1 MDLDALFNNLLS
13 SGIEATDSGATKKV
27 KVLNSFHLVFIMMAP
42 LLGLFYFYI
51 GAIFLFYVFIIA
63 GVFMISSLILLRKTL
78 NITVTGN
85 CAIFILWAT
94 LFLMTWVTG
103 PFTPQGVIK
112 PPLMMN
118 GGLILLSMF
127 FLGYLW
133 GAAWTILVFVET
145 GIIVYLFLIQYP
157 FPNLIPAEISE
168 IYTLGTYLFA
178 LLILFVF
185 AFLYEKGK
193 REVSTPGRKKP
204 QTLKESK
211 SYLDGVLEGFP
222 IPAFIL
228 NRNHRVTQW
237 NNACRQ
243 LTGVRP
249 EEILGRRVWEG
260 FQIRKGGSIADI
272 ILEDP
277 SFLAENYRD
286 SIKSISGKGW
296 FELEIFFPKLNGGQH
311 AIVNA
316 AQILDNKGNLSG
328 AIQTIQEVNGPVL
341 SKEPIDSSSSVLSDE
356 SFGDPVFRTDLQG
369 MICFWNRA
377 CEEQYG
383 YSSSQMMGQSPE
395 LLISKEHKTNFEKT
409 IMDVS
414 NGANFTNK
422 EWKYH
427 TQDGK
432 EIYVLVKA
440 YPLQSSD
447 QMRRECVIVSRDI
460 TDLKMKQKK
469 LERYAAESKEK
480 MKKLNEEYDLVKKNI
495 ASFIRKKNDLSHK
508 L

>member
-1 MDLDALFNNLLS
+1 MDLDALLNNLLS
-13 SGIEATDSGATKKV
+13 SGIEATDPGVTKKV
-27 KVLNSFHLVFIMMAP
+27 KILNSFHLVFIMMAP

-63 GVFMISSLILLRKTL
+63 GVLMISSLILLRKTL
-78 NITVTGN
+78 NITVAGN

-94 LFLMTWVTG
+94 LFMMTWYTG

-145 GIIVYLFLIQYP
+145 GVIVYLFLIQYP

-168 IYTLGTYLFA
+168 IYILGTYLFA

-193 REVSTPGRKKP
+193 REISTPGRKKP
-204 QTLKESK
+204 PTLKESK

-296 FELEIFFPKLNGGQH
+296 FELEIFFPKLNGGQQT
-311 AIVNA
+311 IVNA

-328 AIQTIQEVNGPVL
+328 AIQTIQEFSGPVL
-341 SKEPIDSSSSVLSDE
+341 GKGPMDSGSTVLSDE

-369 MICFWNRA
+369 LICFWNRA

-395 LLISKEHKTNFEKT
+395 PLISKEHKTNFNKT

-427 TQDGK
+427 THDGK
-432 EIYVLVKA
+432 EIYVLAKA

-447 QMRRECVIVSRDI
+447 KMRKECVIVSRDI
-460 TDLKMKQKK
+460 TDLKMKQKRV
-469 LERYAAESKEK
+469 ERYAAESKEK
-480 MKKLNEEYDLVKKNI
+480 MKKLTEEYDLVKKNI
-495 ASFIRKKNDLSHK
+495 ASFIRKKNDSK
-508 L
+508 PSS

>member
-1 MDLDALFNNLLS
+1 MDLDAIFNNLLS
-13 SGIEATDSGATKKV
+13 SGIETTVPGATKKV
-27 KVLNSFHLVFIMMAP
+27 KILNTFHLVFIMIAP

-51 GAIFLFYVFIIA
+51 GAIFLFYVFIMA
-63 GVFMISSLILLRKTL
+63 GILMISSFVLLRRTL
-78 NITVTGN
+78 NITVAGN

-94 LFLMTWVTG
+94 FFIMTWTTG
-103 PFTPQGVIK
+103 PLTSQGVIK

-145 GIIVYLFLIQYP
+145 GVIVYLFLIGYP

-168 IYTLGTYLFA
+168 IYTLGTYLIA
-178 LLILFVF
+178 LLTLFVF

-193 REVSTPGRKKP
+193 MEESTPGREKQ
-204 QTLKESK
+204 QTLEESTG
-211 SYLDGVLEGFP
+211 YLGVLEGFP
-222 IPAFIL
+222 IPTFIL

-249 EEILGRRVWEG
+249 GEILGRRVWEG
-260 FQIRKGGSIADI
+260 FQIYEGGSIADI

-277 SFLAENYRD
+277 SFLAENYKD

-296 FELEIFFPKLNGGQH
+296 FELEIFFPKFNGGRQ

-316 AQILDNKGNLSG
+316 AQIIDSNGNLSG
-328 AIQTIQEVNGPVL
+328 AIQTIQEVGGPVL
-341 SKEPIDSSSSVLSDE
+341 SKESAENISPVLPDE
-356 SFGDPVFRTDLQG
+356 SFGDPVFKTDLQG

-383 YSSSQMMGQSPE
+383 YSSSQMMGQSPDP
-395 LLISKEHKTNFEKT
+395 LISNEHKTDFKKT
-409 IMDVS
+409 IMDVL
-414 NGANFTNK
+414 NGANFTHK

-427 TQDGK
+427 AKEGK
-432 EIYVLVKA
+432 EIYVLAKA

-447 QMRRECVIVSRDI
+447 KKRRECVFVNTNI
-460 TDLKMKQKK
+460 TDLKVRQRKV
-469 LERYAAESKEK
+469 ERYAAENKEK
-480 MKKLNEEYDLVKKNI
+480 MKKLAEEYDLVKENI
-495 ASFIRKKNDLSHK
+495 ASFIRKKEKS
-508 L
+508 

>member
-13 SGIEATDSGATKKV
+13 SGIEATDPGVTKKV

-63 GVFMISSLILLRKTL
+63 GVLMISSLILLRKTL
-78 NITVTGN
+78 NITVAGN

-94 LFLMTWVTG
+94 LFMMTWVTG

-118 GGLILLSMF
+118 GGLILLSIF

-145 GIIVYLFLIQYP
+145 GAIVYLFLIQYP

-185 AFLYEKGK
+185 AFLYEKGTM
-193 REVSTPGRKKP
+193 EVSTPGRQKP
-204 QTLKESK
+204 QTLQEAK
-211 SYLDGVLEGFP
+211 SYLDVVLEGFP
-222 IPAFIL
+222 IPTFIL

-249 EEILGRRVWEG
+249 EDILGRRVWEG
-260 FQIRKGGSIADI
+260 FQIHEEGSIADI

-296 FELEIFFPKLNGGQH
+296 FGLEIFFPKLNGGQQT
-311 AIVNA
+311 IVNA
-316 AQILDNKGNLSG
+316 AQILDNNGNLSG
-328 AIQTIQEVNGPVL
+328 AMQTIQEVGGPVL
-341 SKEPIDSSSSVLSDE
+341 SKESGANGSSVLPNE

-369 MICFWNRA
+369 MICFWDQA

-383 YSSSQMMGQSPE
+383 YSSSELMGQSPDP
-395 LLISKEHKTNFEKT
+395 LISKEHKTNFKKT
-409 IMDVS
+409 IMDVL
-414 NGANFTNK
+414 NGANFANK

-427 TQDGK
+427 TKDGK
-432 EIYVLVKA
+432 DIYVLAKA

-447 QMRRECVIVSRDI
+447 KMRRECVIASTDI
-460 TDLKMKQKK
+460 TDLKVRQRKV
-469 LERYAAESKEK
+469 ERYAAETKEK
-480 MKKLNEEYDLVKKNI
+480 MKKLTEEYELVKKNI
-495 ASFIRKKNDLSHK
+495 ESFIRKKNDSEPSG
-508 L
+508 

>member
-13 SGIEATDSGATKKV
+13 SGIEATDPEATKKV
-27 KVLNSFHLVFIMMAP
+27 KVLNTFHLVFIMMAP

-63 GVFMISSLILLRKTL
+63 GVLMISSLILLRKTL
-78 NITVTGN
+78 NITVAGN

-94 LFLMTWVTG
+94 LFMMTWVTG

-145 GIIVYLFLIQYP
+145 GVIVYLFLIQYP

-193 REVSTPGRKKP
+193 REVSTPGQKKP
-204 QTLKESK
+204 PTLKES
-211 SYLDGVLEGFP
+211 
-222 IPAFIL
+222 
-228 NRNHRVTQW
+228 
-237 NNACRQ
+237 
-243 LTGVRP
+243 
-249 EEILGRRVWEG
+249 
-260 FQIRKGGSIADI
+260 
-272 ILEDP
+272 
-277 SFLAENYRD
+277 
-286 SIKSISGKGW
+286 
-296 FELEIFFPKLNGGQH
+296 
-311 AIVNA
+311 
-316 AQILDNKGNLSG
+316 
-328 AIQTIQEVNGPVL
+328 IQTIQEFSGPVL
-341 SKEPIDSSSSVLSDE
+341 GKEPMDSGSTVLSDE

-395 LLISKEHKTNFEKT
+395 PLISKEHKTNFKKT

-427 TQDGK
+427 THDGK
-432 EIYVLVKA
+432 VIYVLAKA

-447 QMRRECVIVSRDI
+447 KMRRECVIVSRDI
-460 TDLKMKQKK
+460 TDLKLKQKRV
-469 LERYAAESKEK
+469 ERYAAESKEK
-480 MKKLNEEYDLVKKNI
+480 MKKLTEEYDLVKKNI
-495 ASFIRKKNDLSHK
+495 ASFIRKKNDSEPSS
-508 L
+508 